1 LKPTFEATHTAMQ
14 AGGIFCFSAEAT
26 NDEAQDFELL
36 PSLRYAHS
44 ERYLRSLA
52 SAHGF
57 EVLML
62 RREPIREDQRK
73 PIMGFLV
80 YLRRL

>member
-1 LKPTFEATHTAMQ
+1 
-14 AGGIFCFSAEAT
+14 
-26 NDEAQDFELL
+26 
-36 PSLRYAHS
+36 
-44 ERYLRSLA
+44 LRSLA
-52 SAHGF
+52 IAHGF
-57 EVLML
+57 DLMLL

>member
-1 LKPTFEATHTAMQ
+1 MQ
-14 AGGIFCFSAEAT
+14 AGGIFCFSAEAA

-52 SAHGF
+52 TAHSF
-57 EVLML
+57 DVVML
-62 RREPIREDQRK
+62 RREPIREDQKK

-80 YLRRL
+80 YLRRH